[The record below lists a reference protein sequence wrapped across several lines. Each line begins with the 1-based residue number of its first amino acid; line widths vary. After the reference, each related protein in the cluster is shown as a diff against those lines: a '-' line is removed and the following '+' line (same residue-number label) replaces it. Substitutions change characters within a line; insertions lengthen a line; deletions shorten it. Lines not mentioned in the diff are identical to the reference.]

1 MYKEKRHKSPIS
13 RIKQDVAP
21 QMLQPLKR
29 KQENTTNFM
38 LTTWNEPILEKSQTI
53 KNSTK
58 VKEII

>member
-1 MYKEKRHKSPIS
+1 MRLRLTIS

-29 KQENTTNFM
+29 KQENTTKFM

-53 KNSTK
+53 KNLTK